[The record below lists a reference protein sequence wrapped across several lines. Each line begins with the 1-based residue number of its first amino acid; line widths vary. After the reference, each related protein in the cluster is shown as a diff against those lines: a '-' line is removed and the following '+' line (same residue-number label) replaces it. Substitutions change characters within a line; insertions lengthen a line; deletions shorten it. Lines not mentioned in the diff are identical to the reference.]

1 MISYARTAINNYSSW
16 KRKIFKSPGGPK
28 DDCAPLSQL
37 TARRQF
43 IEEKPANF
51 QIKASINSKP

>member
-1 MISYARTAINNYSSW
+1 MISYARTAMSDYSSMR
-16 KRKIFKSPGGPK
+16 RKIFKSPGGPK
-28 DDCAPLSQL
+28 DDSAPLSQL

-51 QIKASINSKP
+51 QIKA